1 MSARLLSP
9 PAPPPPPWSPDN
21 RWLAEWRRRDF
32 LELGALDT
40 APGSAR
46 WHVVNV
52 LAEWAM
58 RDFTE
63 AVRLVVSELITN
75 AVRATRQVRW
85 DGNQPHTPSVRLW
98 MLGRPGAIVIL
109 AWDGVSRAPVPRD
122 AGPDD
127 ESGRGLGIVGELSA
141 RWDCYQ
147 PPAPADGKITWAL
160 VDHPWRPD
168 LVAAR
173 EHPPG
178 R

>member
-21 RWLAEWRRRDF
+21 RWLTEWPRRDF

-46 WHVVNV
+46 GHVGNV

-58 RDFTE
+58 QDFAE
-63 AVRLVVSELITN
+63 AVRLVVSELTTN
-75 AVRATRQVRW
+75 AVRATRQLRR
-85 DGNQPHTPSVRLW
+85 DGNPPHTPSVRLW
-98 MLGRPGAIVIL
+98 MLGRAGAIVIL
-109 AWDGVSRAPVPRD
+109 AWDGVSHVPTPRD
-122 AGPDD
+122 AGLDD
-127 ESGRGLGIVGELSA
+127 ESGRGLAIVGVLSA

-147 PPAPADGKITWAL
+147 PPASAGGKVTWAL

-168 LVAAR
+168 LAVA
-173 EHPPG
+173 
-178 R
+178 